1 MGRTFA
7 VTTAEV
13 IQELIK
19 AYRWKDDLDLVKLE
33 KTWEGIVGKVIARH
47 TQKLTLKNKI
57 LYINIDSSVI
67 RNELMYARTKLI
79 DTINKELGG
88 RVVEDIVLR

>member
-1 MGRTFA
+1 MKNKYDHSLK
-7 VTTAEV
+7 EV

-19 AYRWKDDLDLVKLE
+19 AYRWKDDLDLAKLE
-33 KTWEGIVGKVIARH
+33 KTWENIVGNVIAKH

-79 DTINKELGG
+79 DSINRELGG
-88 RVVEDIVLR
+88 KVVEDIVLR